1 MILSRMPD
9 LTIGL
14 AVTGG
19 SLALIGLVTLAV
31 YGVLY
36 AVRRPHIQHLALR
49 LAINGFWR
57 PGNATQAMIV
67 TLTVSLTVLFSL
79 YFVELNLNARFIQA
93 YPDDAPNV
101 FLLDIQPRQREAITG
116 ILGADALFY
125 PVIRARVHSIEGV
138 ALDREAQRQRRGD
151 HLAREFNLTYRHE
164 LLVDETLRQ
173 GKTLFREDW
182 DEPQVSVMDTVVEMH
197 PMAIG
202 DHITFSVHGVPLRAR
217 IASIRTRTEETLR
230 PFFYFV
236 FPEHVLS
243 RAPQTIFTALRVD
256 PAHIS
261 QLQSDIVAKF
271 PNVSVIDVTQTLS
284 AFSKTLR
291 RLSTIIRFF
300 TGFSLVAGICILLNS
315 VVATRAVRIREAVY
329 FKILGATRG
338 FVRNVFALESVIISA
353 LSALLALL
361 LSHAGSWTVATYVL
375 EMAYRPFIGIS
386 VLLLAITVA
395 LVTAVGSLAS
405 RSILQHKP
413 ALFLREHS
421 ED

>member
-1 MILSRMPD
+1 
-9 LTIGL
+9 
-14 AVTGG
+14 
-19 SLALIGLVTLAV
+19 
-31 YGVLY
+31 
-36 AVRRPHIQHLALR
+36 
-49 LAINGFWR
+49 
-57 PGNATQAMIV
+57 
-67 TLTVSLTVLFSL
+67 
-79 YFVELNLNARFIQA
+79 
-93 YPDDAPNV
+93 
-101 FLLDIQPRQREAITG
+101 
-116 ILGADALFY
+116 
-125 PVIRARVHSIEGV
+125 
-138 ALDREAQRQRRGD
+138 
-151 HLAREFNLTYRHE
+151 
-164 LLVDETLRQ
+164 
-173 GKTLFREDW
+173 
-182 DEPQVSVMDTVVEMH
+182 MDTVIEMH

-284 AFSKTLR
+284 AFSKTIR

-338 FVRNVFALESVIISA
+338 FVRHVFALESVIISA

-361 LSHAGSWTVATYVL
+361 LSHAGSWTVANYVL

-405 RSILQHKP
+405 RAILQHKP
-413 ALFLREHS
+413 ALFLREHN